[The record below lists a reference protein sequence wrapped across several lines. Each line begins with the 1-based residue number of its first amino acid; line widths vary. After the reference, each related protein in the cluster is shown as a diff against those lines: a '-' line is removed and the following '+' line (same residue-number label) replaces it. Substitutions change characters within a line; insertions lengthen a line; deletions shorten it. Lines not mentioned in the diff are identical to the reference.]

1 MGWETWHEMEKDR
14 NLGKNA
20 KTSRIPDG
28 LFRSKYAYTV
38 MTKKLVDFG
47 FSSPKISPEN
57 VCESGQ
63 QNLRPNVHKS

>member
-1 MGWETWHEMEKDR
+1 MKWKRTEIWAKMLKRPEIQTFMSNFSDR
-14 NLGKNA
+14 NMHTL
-20 KTSRIPDG
+20 
-28 LFRSKYAYTV
+28 

-47 FSSPKISPEN
+47 FSSPKISPVN